1 FVVRY
6 LRRPQFVSLII
17 RAYYRCGPDLCNKAL
32 QGDMPAFASQ
42 RLVRFDEHVF
52 REKITQVAHLEN
64 ARIDLSLV
72 AGTEHPDYYGSTWA
86 ELIGLPPGHDRCV
99 LKRLNLNLH
108 QLAASAEYYLS
119 ADKKEHWS
127 FYLLDDQYF
136 ISSGNH
142 RTVLGRFLLELNGL
156 PAIVHGVSVTVL
168 RRASAVQVQAPAPA
182 SIRQRLMGMFS

>member
-1 FVVRY
+1 MWGSVRLNTNFV
-6 LRRPQFVSLII
+6 
-17 RAYYRCGPDLCNKAL
+17 DML

-86 ELIGLPPGHDRCV
+86 ELIGQPPGHDRCV
-99 LKRLNLNLH
+99 LKRLNLNLQ

-119 ADKKEHWS
+119 AEKKEHWS